1 MMTRRHPL
9 IRGLGFPVLLALL
22 AGQVLV
28 GGHDASAQP
37 RLNPDEKTLAGTW
50 RVEVT
55 PVDCQTGVPTA
66 APGPH
71 VVSSYVRGGTVAVS
85 AIPVLEPAQGT
96 PLSTGQGIWER
107 TGVRRFRAFIIFL
120 RFTPEGTLVGY
131 LEVTHNN
138 IQLGADADTFTVP
151 VSRARIL
158 DVDGT
163 MIATA
168 CGTVTGR
175 RLTFAEALDP
185 GEETTV
191 R

>member
-1 MMTRRHPL
+1 MTTRRHPL

-37 RLNPDEKTLAGTW
+37 RLNPDANTLAGTW
-50 RVEVT
+50 RVLVT
-55 PVDCQTGVPTA
+55 PIDCQTGVPTA

-71 VVSSYVRGGTVAVS
+71 VLHTYVRGGTVVVAGV
-85 AIPVLEPAQGT
+85 PVLEPAQGT

-107 TGVRRFRAFIIFL
+107 TGVRRFRAFFIFL
-120 RFTPEGTLVGY
+120 RFTPEGTLAGY
-131 LEVTHNN
+131 LEVTNNN
-138 IQLGADADTFTVP
+138 ITLGADADTFTEP
-151 VSRARIL
+151 LSRVRVL

-163 MIATA
+163 VIATA
-168 CGTVTGR
+168 CATVTGQ